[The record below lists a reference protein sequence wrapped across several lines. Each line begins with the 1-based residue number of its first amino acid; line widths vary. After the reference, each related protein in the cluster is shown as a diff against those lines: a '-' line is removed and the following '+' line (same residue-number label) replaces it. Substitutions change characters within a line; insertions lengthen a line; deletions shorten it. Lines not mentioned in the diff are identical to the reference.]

1 MIDDSAVFAVHGL
14 LGNQV
19 GIRASK
25 IVTVTQGVHD
35 EYTRIFVDG
44 DPEPITT
51 QESWSEV
58 MNLWTKS
65 EGKEWFDDDRTEAV
79 LGAVDDTNSEEE

>member
-35 EYTRIFVDG
+35 NYTRIFVDG
-44 DPEPITT
+44 DLEPITT
-51 QESWSEV
+51 QESWEEV
-58 MNLWTKS
+58 MNLWTNS
-65 EGKEWFDDDRTEAV
+65 EGKEWSDGNRVSAV
-79 LGAVDDTNSEEE
+79 LGAVDDTDSDEE